1 MSMDNPLNTSLY
13 NPCQVVPVVLVL
25 IATMSSILNIYITY
39 KPIRKIILILQYVC
53 STLVLLSAFFQLLN
67 DSHNYHH
74 TKQTI
79 CNAETT
85 VIDRNHYLYNVS
97 TRWTTKFINPIS
109 FTYRYQGT
117 PPNETC
123 NYIPC
128 WHNCASLSTVK
139 IDYYTIYYN
148 SVINFV
154 LVFCLLGLLFAI

>member
-1 MSMDNPLNTSLY
+1 MFMDNILNTSLY

-25 IATMSSILNIYITY
+25 IATVSSILNIYITY
-39 KPIRKIILILQYVC
+39 KPIKRILAILRYVC

-67 DSHNYHH
+67 DSHNYYN
-74 TKQTI
+74 TKQTS

-85 VIDRNHYLYNVS
+85 LIDRNHYLYNVS
-97 TRWTTKFINPIS
+97 TKFIKPIS

-128 WHNCASLSTVK
+128 WYNCASLSTVK